1 MAGAVSPIRLL
12 LVALAWTLA
21 AGLGMTRLL
30 EYESTPAAPSDI
42 AATWPS
48 DSSLSLRPGR
58 PALVMMA
65 HPRCPCT
72 RATLG
77 ELEIVAAQTQGLL
90 DLHVLFLQSPAFD
103 HRSDLWRTASAL
115 PGANVVADPGGVEIR
130 RFGALASGHV
140 LLYDA
145 QGRLAFSGGIT
156 SSRGHAGANTGR
168 DAVIDLA
175 RRGSARV
182 SNTPVFGCAL
192 YDPEASP
199 HR

>member
-1 MAGAVSPIRLL
+1 
-12 LVALAWTLA
+12 LVVL
-21 AGLGMTRLL
+21 
-30 EYESTPAAPSDI
+30 
-42 AATWPS
+42 
-48 DSSLSLRPGR
+48 
-58 PALVMMA
+58 A
-65 HPRCPCT
+65 HPQCPCT

-77 ELEIVAAQTQGLL
+77 ELEIIAARTQGLL
-90 DLHVLFLQSPAFD
+90 DLHVVFLKSPAFD

-115 PGANVVADPGGVEIR
+115 PGANVAADPGGDEIR

-145 QGRLAFSGGIT
+145 EGRLAFSGGIT

-175 RRGSARV
+175 RRGSAEV
-182 SNTPVFGCAL
+182 FHTPVFGCAL
-192 YDPEASP
+192 QDRGVPA